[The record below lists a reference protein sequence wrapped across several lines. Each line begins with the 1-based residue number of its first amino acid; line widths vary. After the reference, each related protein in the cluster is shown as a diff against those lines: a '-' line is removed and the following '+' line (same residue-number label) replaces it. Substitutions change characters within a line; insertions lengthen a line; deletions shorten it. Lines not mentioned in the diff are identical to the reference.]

1 MTQLKPQDSQ
11 FLYMETANNLSN
23 ATMICVY
30 SPPADAE
37 DFDCFQSI
45 KEHIQSRL
53 HVSPIFT
60 RKLKRLPMNL
70 DYPYWIDDRFFNIDS
85 HLFNASL
92 PNPGNWRQLCELAA
106 SIHSRPMDMNR
117 PLWEIHIVNKLNNI
131 DETECA
137 NVPPGSF
144 ALITKIHHVAIDG
157 TSAMRFFQALSDIDP
172 NGTPAA
178 DINNIQ
184 GIHDNEPTVGK
195 MLYNAIHN
203 HIRSPLQFLNTAAR
217 SIPSIAPGV
226 IKSLISHDK
235 SERNTVVHSRFN
247 EAVAPQK
254 SFSACSFPLSDLKS
268 LQALAPESKLNDV
281 VLAICSGA
289 LHHYLLAHQDL
300 PATPL
305 IAWVPINAR
314 APKSDSSKTD
324 GNEITAMSANL
335 YTHIAD
341 PVARFKA
348 ITAATRLSKEAK
360 SGVSARLMTDLSK
373 HMPGATMAL
382 ASKLILASNVT
393 AKLCNLA
400 VSNVPGPQIP
410 LYIKGAQC
418 VHQYGMVPLADAMGL
433 FLVTLSYNGKM
444 SFSITSSDNIIPDLA
459 FFTECLTLAFNELKD
474 LTNTLSANADR
485 SK

>member
-1 MTQLKPQDSQ
+1 
-11 FLYMETANNLSN
+11 
-23 ATMICVY
+23 
-30 SPPADAE
+30 
-37 DFDCFQSI
+37 
-45 KEHIQSRL
+45 
-53 HVSPIFT
+53 
-60 RKLKRLPMNL
+60 
-70 DYPYWIDDRFFNIDS
+70 
-85 HLFNASL
+85 
-92 PNPGNWRQLCELAA
+92 
-106 SIHSRPMDMNR
+106 
-117 PLWEIHIVNKLNNI
+117 LWEIHIVNKLNNI

-137 NVPPGSF
+137 NVPSGSF

-172 NGTPAA
+172 TGTPAT
-178 DINNIQ
+178 DIDNIQ
-184 GIHDNEPTVGK
+184 GVHDDEPTVGK

-203 HIRSPLQFLNTAAR
+203 HIRSPLQFMNTAAR
-217 SIPSIAPGV
+217 SIPSIAPSV
-226 IKSLISHDK
+226 MRSLINRDK

-247 EAVAPQK
+247 DAVAPQK
-254 SFSACSFPLSDLKS
+254 SFSACSFQLGDLKS

-314 APKSDSSKTD
+314 TPKADSSASD

-335 YTHIAD
+335 YTHIGD
-341 PVARFKA
+341 PIARFKA

-418 VHQYGMVPLADAMGL
+418 LHQYGMVPLADAMGL
-433 FLVTLSYNGKM
+433 FVVTLSYNGKM
-444 SFSITSSDNIIPDLA
+444 SFSVTSSDNIIPDLP

-485 SK
+485 SN